1 MSVRYI
7 RVRALADLFSPA
19 VRAFGNIAVVGDA
32 TSGPA
37 NDPTPIT
44 NPADATT
51 VFPGALG
58 ASIVTTFEQTPGP
71 SLVYGVRTAAGP
83 DWAAALTALSTI
95 DVQFVVLANTPL
107 DNTTNSTA
115 APGGAIVQL
124 ARHVVGV
131 SNTGDDGKE
140 RIGVAMLA
148 SGATNSPAVVTGDL
162 AHERMVYVAHKST
175 QDAAAAVA
183 GTIAGYEPHI
193 SPLLKP
199 VKITSAS
206 FTSAEV
212 ETINGSETFSSGP
225 AGQGVLWLTDPV
237 LIPGRGMYLG
247 EAYTGN
253 PGGKKYV
260 DIVRTVDDVSF
271 RLKARLIKT
280 IGELRISRSGLR
292 SLVAQME
299 AVLDPLVRQEVVEDY
314 AITVPVLTLLDKDP
328 NVLTPSEVQQIN
340 NAQNDRVVEV
350 LASLDYAGA
359 IHRLALTLK
368 FV

>member
-19 VRAFGNIAVVGDA
+19 VRAFGNIAVVGEA
-32 TSGPA
+32 TGGVAA
-37 NDPTPIT
+37 NTPTVIT
-44 NPADATT
+44 NPADAVTL
-51 VFPGALG
+51 FPGTLG
-58 ASIVTTFEQTPGP
+58 TSIVTTFEQTPGP
-71 SLVYGVRTAAGP
+71 SLVYGVRTATGP
-83 DWAAALTALSTI
+83 DWDAALTAVSTL

-107 DNTTNSTA
+107 TSATSGTT
-115 APGGAIVQL
+115 GAITKL
-124 ARHVVGV
+124 AQHVVSV

-140 RIGVAMLA
+140 RMGVAMLA
-148 SGATNSPAVVTGDL
+148 SGAVDPAIVAGDL
-162 AHERMVYVAHKST
+162 AHERMIYVAHKSV
-175 QDAAAAVA
+175 QDAAAAVV

-193 SPLLKP
+193 SPLLKQ
-199 VKITSAS
+199 VKITSAP
-206 FTSAEV
+206 FTAAEV
-212 ETINGSETFSSGP
+212 TSINGSESFSSGP
-225 AGQGVLWLTDPV
+225 AGSGVLWLTDPV
-237 LIPGRGMYLG
+237 LIPGRGTYLG

-299 AVLDPLVRQEVVEDY
+299 AVLDPLIRQEVIEDFD
-314 AITVPVLTLLDKDP
+314 ITVPILNLLDKDP
-328 NVLTPSEVQQIN
+328 NSLTPSEVQQIN

-350 LASLDYAGA
+350 LAALDYAGA

>member
-19 VRAFGNIAVVGDA
+19 VRAFGNIAVVGEA
-32 TSGPA
+32 TAGPT
-37 NDPTPIT
+37 NTPTPIT
-44 NPADATT
+44 NPADAATI
-51 VFPGALG
+51 FPGALG
-58 ASIVTTFEQTPGP
+58 TSIVTTFEQTPGP

-83 DWAAALTALSTI
+83 DWAAALTAVSTI
-95 DVQFVVLANTPL
+95 DAQFVVLGATALNA
-107 DNTTNSTA
+107 TTGSTTGT
-115 APGGAIVQL
+115 GGPVIQL
-124 ARHVVGV
+124 ARHVASV
-131 SNTGDDGKE
+131 SNTGDDGRE
-140 RIGVAMLA
+140 RMGVAMLEN
-148 SGATNSPAVVTGDL
+148 GVTNTGLVTGDL
-162 AHERMVYVAHKST
+162 AHERMVFVAHKSG

-199 VKITSAS
+199 VKITSAP
-206 FTSAEV
+206 FTTSEIQ
-212 ETINGSETFSSGP
+212 TINGSETFSSGP

-237 LIPGRGMYLG
+237 LIPGRGTYMG

-299 AVLDPLVRQEVVEDY
+299 AVLDPLIRQEVIEDY
-314 AITVPVLTLLDKDP
+314 DLTIPVLTLLDKDP

-350 LASLDYAGA
+350 LAALDYAGA